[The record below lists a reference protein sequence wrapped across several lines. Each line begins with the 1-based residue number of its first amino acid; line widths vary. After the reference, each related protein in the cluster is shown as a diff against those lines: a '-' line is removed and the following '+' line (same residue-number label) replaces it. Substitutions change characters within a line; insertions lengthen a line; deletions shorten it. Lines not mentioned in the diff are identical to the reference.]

1 MTAAPGAG
9 GNLSELVREAGSRFG
24 SRRAIIGDG
33 PDRSWGELDAAAD
46 AGAADLLESGT
57 RRGDRVLIALPTS
70 ADLAAVL
77 IAVARA
83 GLVAVPMDPERADP
97 QRVADL
103 VGARAEVLGR
113 RAPAAGTGIRIG
125 AEDLAGWW
133 TGRRAPVSAI
143 GGGEDLALLARA
155 SRNYRAVMIPH
166 RAVLAAVDGVLGAP
180 GLGLRPDDRALLAL
194 PLHHLAGLVT
204 AFLPLAPVGGAAVI
218 PDQDGGPGAL
228 AAAIHRHRVTV
239 LPGSPAIYRQLLAT
253 PGLERA
259 LATVRL
265 MTSGAAPLSPEDFS
279 ALRVLTGQ
287 TVWEGYGISESTSVV
302 ASSLT
307 TRHSRAGSVG
317 MALPGVELRVDVTG
331 ADTNDTADTA
341 GGVEGDDDE
350 PLGDAPD
357 RTVDVTE
364 QAATEEA
371 VTSGTATSDPAPGD
385 DDGAAV
391 DVEHAAADGP
401 VIDDVTAVDFGV
413 DDASIDPADSADPV
427 PEAQKRGPA
436 RDSAPARP
444 RPDTLAEVDG
454 IGDVGR
460 ISLRGRTLFLG
471 YWPDAAD
478 GPGGDGWFRT
488 ADVGYLDDFGELHLV
503 DRADDTFVVAGF
515 TVYPREVERVLADH
529 PDVAEAVVGG
539 MVELTGTR
547 VVAVIVPAV
556 GTAPTA
562 EDLAEYVAQRLPA
575 FKRPTEFAVRESLP
589 RTELGRIDR
598 SAALA
603 GFGPR
608 EPVETTRPIGTA
620 GPVGTSGPGHP
631 DTAGPMPTDD
641 VAADAEPATDLAPEA
656 AAGLDELGRRLP
668 AAGSRRGR
676 STQDSDEDLF
686 GDDWG

>member
-9 GNLSELVREAGSRFG
+9 GNLGELVREAGSRFG
-24 SRRAIIGDG
+24 SRTAIIGDG
-33 PDRSWGELDAAAD
+33 PDRSWAELDAAAD

-97 QRVADL
+97 QRVAER

-113 RAPAAGTGIRIG
+113 DAPSAGTGIRIG
-125 AEDLAGWW
+125 GHDLTGWW

-166 RAVLAAVDGVLGAP
+166 RAVLAAVEGVLGAS
-180 GLGLRPDDRALLAL
+180 GLGLRADDRALLAL

-204 AFLPLAPVGGAAVI
+204 AFLPLAGVGGAAVI
-218 PDQDGGPGAL
+218 PDQDAGPGGL
-228 AAAIHRHRVTV
+228 AAAVHQHRVTV
-239 LPGSPAIYRQLLAT
+239 LPGSPAIYQQLLAT
-253 PGLERA
+253 PGVERA

-279 ALRVLTGQ
+279 TLRVLTGQ

-317 MALPGVELRVDVTG
+317 MALPGVELRVDV
-331 ADTNDTADTA
+331 ADSTADEDDDLFGDLSDRSADATTDATTAAVTAPTADGDDAAGDTTDDTA
-341 GGVEGDDDE
+341 GEGD
-350 PLGDAPD
+350 PG
-357 RTVDVTE
+357 
-364 QAATEEA
+364 
-371 VTSGTATSDPAPGD
+371 GTASDSEKP
-385 DDGAAV
+385 
-391 DVEHAAADGP
+391 
-401 VIDDVTAVDFGV
+401 
-413 DDASIDPADSADPV
+413 DATTDPV
-427 PEAQKRGPA
+427 PTTVRRA
-436 RDSAPARP
+436 
-444 RPDTLAEVDG
+444 PDTLADVDG

-460 ISLRGRTLFLG
+460 IALRGPTLFLG

-478 GPGGDGWFRT
+478 GPGADGWFRT
-488 ADVGYLDDFGELHLV
+488 ADVGYLDDFDELHLV

-515 TVYPREVERVLADH
+515 TVYPREIERVLADH
-529 PDVAEAVVGG
+529 PGVAEAVVGALADAG
-539 MVELTGTR
+539 ATTVVGALADAGGTT
-547 VVAVIVPAV
+547 VVAVIVPVA
-556 GTAPTA
+556 GAAPTG
-562 EDLAEYVAQRLPA
+562 EELGEYVAERLPA
-575 FKRPTEFAVRESLP
+575 FKRPTEFVIRESLP
-589 RTELGRIDR
+589 RTELGRVDR
-598 SAALA
+598 AAALA

-608 EPVETTRPIGTA
+608 GSVRAAAPAVPDA
-620 GPVGTSGPGHP
+620 AVSGRADDTEGADPAP
-631 DTAGPMPTDD
+631 DRG
-641 VAADAEPATDLAPEA
+641 PEA